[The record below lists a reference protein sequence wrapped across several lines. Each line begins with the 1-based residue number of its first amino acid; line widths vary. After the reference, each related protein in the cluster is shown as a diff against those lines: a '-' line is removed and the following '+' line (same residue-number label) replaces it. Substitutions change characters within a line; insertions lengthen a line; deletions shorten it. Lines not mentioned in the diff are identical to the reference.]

1 MPTRP
6 PTAAEAMRPPVI
18 LIFAIT
24 ATAIMGN
31 SLIAPVIPDILRDL
45 QLSDASAGLIVSS
58 VALPGVIVAPI
69 IGLLADRYGR
79 RRVLVPCLTLFGIGG
94 LIVAIAPN
102 LTVIILAR
110 LLQGVGAAGL
120 INLAVV
126 LIGDN
131 WEGSDRTRLIGR
143 NASMLTIGLATFPLM
158 SGALAEVTSWRI
170 SLLPQVAALFVAAA
184 AWRLLDPTRPSAT
197 ADMSLRTQL
206 GGLGIA
212 FRRREIRAV
221 VITGFVVFVLV
232 FGMFLSTLP
241 LHLEREFDMS
251 SGARGLFLSIP
262 AVTGSLMAF
271 NLQRIVARFG
281 PRRTLIMSGSMFV
294 ISFALLG
301 VAPLAGF
308 VALACALYGLGDGV
322 LIPLLQNRAVD
333 EAPAAQRGAV
343 VAVWVGAARLGQT
356 LGPIAAAGIF
366 MSTDTRTAMLAGAG
380 VAVGMVVYI
389 ALSPLGRPHTPTP
402 TATSAPR

>member
-1 MPTRP
+1 
-6 PTAAEAMRPPVI
+6 MRPPVA

-45 QLSDASAGLIVSS
+45 QLSDASAGLIISS
-58 VALPGVIVAPI
+58 VALPGIIVAPI

-94 LIVAIAPN
+94 LAVSIAPN

-143 NASMLTIGLATFPLM
+143 NASMLTIGLATFPLV
-158 SGALAEVTSWRI
+158 SGALAEFTSWRV
-170 SLLPQVAALFVAAA
+170 SLLPQMAALFVAAA
-184 AWRLLDPTRPSAT
+184 AWRLLDPARPT
-197 ADMSLRTQL
+197 AHGDKTSLRTQL
-206 GGLGIA
+206 GGLGVA
-212 FRRREIRAV
+212 FRRPEIRAV

-271 NLQRIVARFG
+271 NLQRIVGRFG
-281 PRRTLIMSGSMFV
+281 PRRTLLMSGSMFV
-294 ISFALLG
+294 VSFALLG
-301 VAPLAGF
+301 VAPLVGL

-333 EAPAAQRGAV
+333 EAPSAQRGAV

-356 LGPIAAAGIF
+356 LGPIAAAGVF
-366 MSTDTRTAMLAGAG
+366 MSTGTRPAMLAGAG
-380 VAVGMVVYI
+380 VAVGMVMYI
-389 ALSPLGRPHTPTP
+389 ALSPLGRPR
-402 TATSAPR
+402 TSSAVTSETR